1 MKELSRVVSSI
12 PPSETLAVSDKAKAL
27 KAAGHDVVALAGGD
41 PDFDTPDYITAAA
54 FQAIENG
61 ATHYPAPMKGIT
73 PLPVS
78 YTHLVAAATVLCVV
92 RRADALVFPRPQ
104 RSSETSEV

>member
-1 MKELSRVVSSI
+1 MKELSRVVCSI

-61 ATHYPAPMKGIT
+61 ANAWRPIGRPPI
-73 PLPVS
+73 
-78 YTHLVAAATVLCVV
+78 
-92 RRADALVFPRPQ
+92 RRC
-104 RSSETSEV
+104 RS

>member
-27 KAAGHDVVALAGGD
+27 KAAGYDVVALAGGD
-41 PDFDTPDYITAAA
+41 PDFDTPDFITAAA

-73 PLPVS
+73 PL
-78 YTHLVAAATVLCVV
+78 LEAIAAKMQTDNGITVKPGLS
-92 RRADALVFPRPQ
+92 LIHI
-104 RSSETSEV
+104 